1 MVVGSGQRGHRIV
14 LEEPQ
19 IPFEPKVIYEDRRVI
34 VVDKPHF
41 LATTPRG
48 MWYAGTVLIRM
59 RQLYGEPDIIP
70 AHRLDRATAGVL
82 VLVRDPSARRA
93 YQMLFQEHRVRK
105 VYQCLAPVRPLI
117 RPRTGT
123 VRHLSPPRIFP
134 LERRSRVIKRRG
146 VLQAWEE
153 RGPVN
158 AVTRVEL
165 TVGQGPVAADSRGC
179 LATYTLYPQ
188 TGKTH
193 QLRVH
198 MSSLGLPIVG
208 DDLYPRIQTRAY
220 DDFSRPLQLVARR
233 LEFTDP
239 FTGVKRTFTS
249 SVPLDSQ
256 EEA

>member
-1 MVVGSGQRGHRIV
+1 MVVGSEQRGHRIV
-14 LEEPQ
+14 LEEPH
-19 IPFEPKVIYEDRRVI
+19 IPFEPRVIYEDRRIIVI
-34 VVDKPHF
+34 DKPHF
-41 LATTPRG
+41 LATMPRG

-59 RQLYGEPDIIP
+59 RQQYGEPDIIP

-82 VLVRDPSARRA
+82 VLVRDPAARRA

-105 VYQCLAPVRPLI
+105 VYQCLAPVRPILH
-117 RPRTGT
+117 PRTGT
-123 VRHLSPPRIFP
+123 VQHLDPPRVFP

-146 VLQAWEE
+146 ILQAWEE

-158 AVTRVEL
+158 AITRVEL
-165 TVGQGPVAADSRGC
+165 TAGQGC

-198 MSSLGLPIVG
+198 MNALGLPIVG

-239 FTGVKRTFTS
+239 FTGVERIFTS
-249 SVPLDSQ
+249 SVPLEPQ
-256 EEA
+256 GEV

>member
-1 MVVGSGQRGHRIV
+1 MVVGSEERGHRIV

-19 IPFEPKVIYEDRRVI
+19 IPFEPKVIYEDRRII

-41 LATTPRG
+41 LATMPRG
-48 MWYAGTVLIRM
+48 MWYQGTVLIRM
-59 RQLYGEPDIIP
+59 RQQYGEPDIVP

-82 VLVRDPSARRA
+82 VLVRDPAARRA

-105 VYQCLAPVRPLI
+105 VYQCLAPVRPILH
-117 RPRTGT
+117 PRTGT
-123 VRHLSPPRIFP
+123 VQHLDPPRVFP

-146 VLQAWEE
+146 ILQAWEE

-158 AVTRVEL
+158 AITRVEL
-165 TVGQGPVAADSRGC
+165 TAGQGC

-198 MSSLGLPIVG
+198 MNALGLPIVG

-239 FTGVKRTFTS
+239 FTGVKRIFTS
-249 SVPLDSQ
+249 SVPLDS
-256 EEA
+256 

>member
-1 MVVGSGQRGHRIV
+1 MVVGSEERGHRIV

-19 IPFEPKVIYEDRRVI
+19 IPFEPKVIYEDRRII

-41 LATTPRG
+41 LATMPRG
-48 MWYAGTVLIRM
+48 MWYEGTVLIRM
-59 RQLYGEPDIIP
+59 RQQYGEPDIVP

-82 VLVRDPSARRA
+82 VLVRDPAARRA

-105 VYQCLAPVRPLI
+105 VYQCLAPVRPVLH
-117 RPRTGT
+117 PRTGT
-123 VRHLSPPRIFP
+123 VQHLDPPRVFP

-146 VLQAWEE
+146 ILQAWEE

-158 AVTRVEL
+158 AITRVEL
-165 TVGQGPVAADSRGC
+165 TAGQGC

-198 MSSLGLPIVG
+198 MNALGLPIVG
-208 DDLYPRIQTRAY
+208 DDLYPRIQTRSY

-239 FTGVKRTFTS
+239 FTGVKRIFTS
-249 SVPLDSQ
+249 SVPLEPQ
-256 EEA
+256 GEA

>member
-1 MVVGSGQRGHRIV
+1 MVVGSEERGHRIV

-19 IPFEPKVIYEDRRVI
+19 IPFEPKVIYEDRRIV

-41 LATTPRG
+41 LATMPRG
-48 MWYAGTVLIRM
+48 MWYEGTVLIRM
-59 RQLYGEPDIIP
+59 RQQYGEPDIVP

-82 VLVRDPSARRA
+82 VLVRDPAARRA

-105 VYQCLAPVRPLI
+105 VYQCLAPVRPILH
-117 RPRTGT
+117 PRTGT
-123 VRHLSPPRIFP
+123 VQHLDPPRVFP

-146 VLQAWEE
+146 ILQAWEE

-158 AVTRVEL
+158 AITRVEL
-165 TVGQGPVAADSRGC
+165 TAGQGC

-198 MSSLGLPIVG
+198 MNALGLPIVG

-239 FTGVKRTFTS
+239 FTGVKRIFTS
-249 SVPLDSQ
+249 SVPLDS
-256 EEA
+256 

>member
-1 MVVGSGQRGHRIV
+1 MAVGSEQQGHRMV

-19 IPFEPKVIYEDRRVI
+19 IPFEPRIIYEDQRII

-41 LATTPRG
+41 LATMPRG
-48 MWYAGTVLIRM
+48 MWYASTVLIRM
-59 RQLYGEPDIIP
+59 RRLYGEPDIIP

-82 VLVRDPSARRA
+82 VLVRDPSARRV

-105 VYQCLAPVRPLI
+105 IYQCLAPVRPI
-117 RPRTGT
+117 ARPRTGT
-123 VRHLSPPRIFP
+123 VRHLDPPRVFP

-165 TVGQGPVAADSRGC
+165 TAGHGC
-179 LATYTLYPQ
+179 LGTYTLYPK

-198 MSSLGLPIVG
+198 MNALGLPIVG
-208 DDLYPRIQTRAY
+208 DDLYPRIQSRAY

-239 FTGVKRTFTS
+239 FTGVDRTFTS
-249 SVPLDSQ
+249 SVPLEPQ
-256 EEA
+256 GKA

>member
-1 MVVGSGQRGHRIV
+1 MVVGSEERGHRIV

-19 IPFEPKVIYEDRRVI
+19 IPFEPKVIYEDRRII

-41 LATTPRG
+41 LATMPRG

-59 RQLYGEPDIIP
+59 RQQYGEPDIIP

-82 VLVRDPSARRA
+82 VLVRDPAARRA

-105 VYQCLAPVRPLI
+105 IYQCLAPVRPI
-117 RPRTGT
+117 ACSRTGT
-123 VRHLSPPRIFP
+123 VRHLDPPRVFP

-146 VLQAWEE
+146 ILQAWEE

-165 TVGQGPVAADSRGC
+165 TAGRGC
-179 LATYTLYPQ
+179 LAIYTLYPQ

-198 MSSLGLPIVG
+198 MNALGLPIVG

-220 DDFSRPLQLVARR
+220 EDFSRPLQLVARR

-239 FTGVKRTFTS
+239 FTGVKRIFTS
-249 SVPLDSQ
+249 SVPFDSQ

>member
-1 MVVGSGQRGHRIV
+1 MAVGSEQQGHRMV
-14 LEEPQ
+14 LKEPR
-19 IPFEPKVIYEDRRVI
+19 IPFEPRIIYEDQRII

-41 LATTPRG
+41 LATMPRG
-48 MWYAGTVLIRM
+48 MWYASTVLIRM
-59 RQLYGEPDIIP
+59 RRLYGEPDIIP

-82 VLVRDPSARRA
+82 VLVRDSSARRA

-105 VYQCLAPVRPLI
+105 VYQCLAPVRPMV
-117 RPRTGT
+117 RPQTGT
-123 VRHLSPPRIFP
+123 VRHLAPPRVFP

-158 AVTRVEL
+158 AITGIEL
-165 TVGQGPVAADSRGC
+165 TTGQGC

-198 MSSLGLPIVG
+198 MNALGLPIAG

-239 FTGVKRTFTS
+239 FTGAMRSFVS
-249 SVPLDSQ
+249 SVPLNPQ
-256 EEA
+256 GEV

>member
-1 MVVGSGQRGHRIV
+1 MVVGSEERGHRIV

-19 IPFEPKVIYEDRRVI
+19 IPFEPKVIYEDRRII

-41 LATTPRG
+41 LATMPRG
-48 MWYAGTVLIRM
+48 MWYQGTVLIRM
-59 RQLYGEPDIIP
+59 RQQYGEPDIVP

-82 VLVRDPSARRA
+82 VLVRDPAARRA

-105 VYQCLAPVRPLI
+105 VYQCLAPVRPILH
-117 RPRTGT
+117 PRTGT
-123 VRHLSPPRIFP
+123 VQHLDPPRVFP

-146 VLQAWEE
+146 ILQAWEE

-165 TVGQGPVAADSRGC
+165 TAGQGC

-198 MSSLGLPIVG
+198 MNALGLPIVG

-239 FTGVKRTFTS
+239 FTGVKRIFTS
-249 SVPLDSQ
+249 SVPLDS
-256 EEA
+256 

>member
-1 MVVGSGQRGHRIV
+1 MVVGSEERGHRIV

-19 IPFEPKVIYEDRRVI
+19 IPFEPKVIYEDRRII

-41 LATTPRG
+41 LATMPRG
-48 MWYAGTVLIRM
+48 MWYEGTVLIRM
-59 RQLYGEPDIIP
+59 RQQYGEPDIIP

-82 VLVRDPSARRA
+82 VLVRDPAARRA

-105 VYQCLAPVRPLI
+105 VYQCLAPVRPI
-117 RPRTGT
+117 VRPRTGT
-123 VRHLSPPRIFP
+123 VRHLDSPRVFP
-134 LERRSRVIKRRG
+134 LERRSRMIKRRG

-165 TVGQGPVAADSRGC
+165 TAGQGC
-179 LATYTLYPQ
+179 LATYTLYPK

-198 MSSLGLPIVG
+198 MNALGLPIVG

-239 FTGVKRTFTS
+239 FTGVNRIFNS
-249 SVPLDSQ
+249 SVPLEPQ
-256 EEA
+256 GEV

>member
-1 MVVGSGQRGHRIV
+1 MVVGSEERGHRIV

-19 IPFEPKVIYEDRRVI
+19 IPFEPKVIYEDRRII

-41 LATTPRG
+41 LATMPRG
-48 MWYAGTVLIRM
+48 MWYEGTVLIRM
-59 RQLYGEPDIIP
+59 RQQYGEPDIVP

-82 VLVRDPSARRA
+82 VLVRDPAARRA
-93 YQMLFQEHRVRK
+93 YQMLFQEHRVHK
-105 VYQCLAPVRPLI
+105 VYQCLAPVRPILH
-117 RPRTGT
+117 PRTGT
-123 VRHLSPPRIFP
+123 VQHLDPPRVFP

-146 VLQAWEE
+146 ILQAWEE

-158 AVTRVEL
+158 AITRVEL
-165 TVGQGPVAADSRGC
+165 TAGQGC

-198 MSSLGLPIVG
+198 MNALGLPIVG

-239 FTGVKRTFTS
+239 FTGVNRIFNS
-249 SVPLDSQ
+249 SVPLEPQ
-256 EEA
+256 GEV

>member
-1 MVVGSGQRGHRIV
+1 MVVGSGERGHWIV

-19 IPFEPKVIYEDRRVI
+19 IPFEPKVIYEDRRII

-41 LATTPRG
+41 LATMPRG
-48 MWYAGTVLIRM
+48 MWYQGTVLIRM
-59 RQLYGEPDIIP
+59 RQQYGEPDIVP

-82 VLVRDPSARRA
+82 VLVRDPAARRA

-105 VYQCLAPVRPLI
+105 VYQCLAPVRPILH
-117 RPRTGT
+117 PRTGT
-123 VRHLSPPRIFP
+123 VQHLDPPRVFP

-146 VLQAWEE
+146 ILQAWEE

-165 TVGQGPVAADSRGC
+165 TAGQGC

-198 MSSLGLPIVG
+198 MNALGLPIVG

-239 FTGVKRTFTS
+239 FTGVKRIFTS
-249 SVPLDSQ
+249 SVPLDS
-256 EEA
+256 

>member
-1 MVVGSGQRGHRIV
+1 MVVGSEERGHRIV

-19 IPFEPKVIYEDRRVI
+19 IPFEPKVIYEDRRII

-41 LATTPRG
+41 LATMPRG
-48 MWYAGTVLIRM
+48 MWYEGTVLIRM
-59 RQLYGEPDIIP
+59 RQQYGEPDIVP

-82 VLVRDPSARRA
+82 VLVRDPAARRA

-105 VYQCLAPVRPLI
+105 VYQCLAPVRPILH
-117 RPRTGT
+117 PRTGT
-123 VRHLSPPRIFP
+123 VQHLDPPRVFP

-146 VLQAWEE
+146 ILQAWEE

-158 AVTRVEL
+158 AITRVEL
-165 TVGQGPVAADSRGC
+165 TAGQGC

-198 MSSLGLPIVG
+198 MNALGLPIVG

-233 LEFTDP
+233 LELTDP
-239 FTGVKRTFTS
+239 FTGVERIFTS
-249 SVPLDSQ
+249 SVPLEPQ
-256 EEA
+256 GEA

>member
-1 MVVGSGQRGHRIV
+1 MVVGSEERGHRIV

-19 IPFEPKVIYEDRRVI
+19 IPFEPKVIYEDRRII

-41 LATTPRG
+41 LATMPRG
-48 MWYAGTVLIRM
+48 MWYEGTVLIRM
-59 RQLYGEPDIIP
+59 RQRYGEPDIIP

-82 VLVRDPSARRA
+82 VLVRDPAARRA

-105 VYQCLAPVRPLI
+105 VYQCLAPVRPILH
-117 RPRTGT
+117 PRTGT
-123 VRHLSPPRIFP
+123 VRHLDSPRVFP

-146 VLQAWEE
+146 ILQAWEE

-165 TVGQGPVAADSRGC
+165 TAGQGC

-198 MSSLGLPIVG
+198 MNALGLPIVG

-220 DDFSRPLQLVARR
+220 DDFSQPLQLVARR

-239 FTGVKRTFTS
+239 FTGVKRIFTS
-249 SVPLDSQ
+249 SVPLDS
-256 EEA
+256 

>member
-1 MVVGSGQRGHRIV
+1 MVVGSEERGHRIV

-19 IPFEPKVIYEDRRVI
+19 IPFEPKVIYEDRRII

-41 LATTPRG
+41 LATMPRG
-48 MWYAGTVLIRM
+48 MWYEGTVLIRM
-59 RQLYGEPDIIP
+59 RQQYGEPDIIP

-82 VLVRDPSARRA
+82 VLVRDPATRRA

-105 VYQCLAPVRPLI
+105 VYQCLAPVRPILH
-117 RPRTGT
+117 PRTGT
-123 VRHLSPPRIFP
+123 VQHLDPPRVFP

-146 VLQAWEE
+146 ILQAWEE

-158 AVTRVEL
+158 AITRVEL
-165 TVGQGPVAADSRGC
+165 TAGQGC

-198 MSSLGLPIVG
+198 MNALGLPIVG
-208 DDLYPRIQTRAY
+208 DDLYPRIQTRSY

-239 FTGVKRTFTS
+239 FTGVKRIFTS
-249 SVPLDSQ
+249 SVPLDS
-256 EEA
+256 

>member
-1 MVVGSGQRGHRIV
+1 MVVGSEQRGHRIV
-14 LEEPQ
+14 LEEPH
-19 IPFEPKVIYEDRRVI
+19 IPFEPRVIYEDRRII

-41 LATTPRG
+41 LATMPRG

-59 RQLYGEPDIIP
+59 RQQYGEPDIVP

-82 VLVRDPSARRA
+82 VLVRDPAARRA

-105 VYQCLAPVRPLI
+105 VYQCLAPVRPILH
-117 RPRTGT
+117 PRTGT
-123 VRHLSPPRIFP
+123 VQHLDPPRVFP

-146 VLQAWEE
+146 ILQAWEE

-158 AVTRVEL
+158 AITRVEL
-165 TVGQGPVAADSRGC
+165 TAGQGC

-198 MSSLGLPIVG
+198 MNALGLPIVG

-239 FTGVKRTFTS
+239 FTGVERIFTS
-249 SVPLDSQ
+249 SVPLEPQ
-256 EEA
+256 GEA

>member
-1 MVVGSGQRGHRIV
+1 MVVGSEERGHRIV

-19 IPFEPKVIYEDRRVI
+19 IPFEPKVIYEDRRIV

-41 LATTPRG
+41 LATMPRG
-48 MWYAGTVLIRM
+48 MWYEGTVLIRM
-59 RQLYGEPDIIP
+59 RQQYGEPDIIP

-82 VLVRDPSARRA
+82 VLVRDPAARRA
-93 YQMLFQEHRVRK
+93 YQMLFQEHHVRK
-105 VYQCLAPVRPLI
+105 VYQCLAPVRPILH
-117 RPRTGT
+117 PRTGT
-123 VRHLSPPRIFP
+123 VQHLDPPRVFP

-146 VLQAWEE
+146 ILQAWEE

-158 AVTRVEL
+158 AITRVEL
-165 TVGQGPVAADSRGC
+165 TAGQGC
-179 LATYTLYPQ
+179 LAAYTLYPQ

-198 MSSLGLPIVG
+198 MNALGLPIVG

-239 FTGVKRTFTS
+239 FTGVKRIFIS
-249 SVPLDSQ
+249 SVPLDS
-256 EEA
+256 

>member
-1 MVVGSGQRGHRIV
+1 MVVGSEERGHRIV

-19 IPFEPKVIYEDRRVI
+19 IPFEPKVIYEDRRII

-41 LATTPRG
+41 LATMPRG
-48 MWYAGTVLIRM
+48 MWYEGTVLIRM
-59 RQLYGEPDIIP
+59 RQQYGEPDIIP

-82 VLVRDPSARRA
+82 VLVRDPAARRA

-105 VYQCLAPVRPLI
+105 VYQCLAPVRPILH
-117 RPRTGT
+117 PRTGT
-123 VRHLSPPRIFP
+123 VQHLDPPRVFP

-146 VLQAWEE
+146 ILQAWEE

-158 AVTRVEL
+158 AITRVEL
-165 TVGQGPVAADSRGC
+165 TAGQGC

-198 MSSLGLPIVG
+198 MNALGLPIVG
-208 DDLYPRIQTRAY
+208 DDLYPGIQTRAY

-239 FTGVKRTFTS
+239 FTGVERIFTS
-249 SVPLDSQ
+249 SVPLEPQ
-256 EEA
+256 GEA

>member
-1 MVVGSGQRGHRIV
+1 MVVGSEERGHRIV

-19 IPFEPKVIYEDRRVI
+19 IPFEPKVIYEDRRIV

-41 LATTPRG
+41 LATMPRG
-48 MWYAGTVLIRM
+48 MWYEGTVLIRM
-59 RQLYGEPDIIP
+59 RQQYGEPDIIP

-82 VLVRDPSARRA
+82 VLVRDPAARRA

-105 VYQCLAPVRPLI
+105 VYQCLAPVRPILH
-117 RPRTGT
+117 PRTGT
-123 VRHLSPPRIFP
+123 VQHLDPPRVFP

-146 VLQAWEE
+146 ILQAWEE

-158 AVTRVEL
+158 AITRVEL
-165 TVGQGPVAADSRGC
+165 TAGQGC

-198 MSSLGLPIVG
+198 MNALGLPIVG

-239 FTGVKRTFTS
+239 FTGVERIFTS
-249 SVPLDSQ
+249 SVPLEPQ
-256 EEA
+256 GEA

>member
-1 MVVGSGQRGHRIV
+1 MVVGSEERGHRIV

-19 IPFEPKVIYEDRRVI
+19 IPFEPKVIYEDRRII

-41 LATTPRG
+41 LATMPRG
-48 MWYAGTVLIRM
+48 MWYEGTVLIRM
-59 RQLYGEPDIIP
+59 RQQYGEPDIVP

-82 VLVRDPSARRA
+82 VLVRDPAARRA

-105 VYQCLAPVRPLI
+105 VYKCLAPVRPILH
-117 RPRTGT
+117 PRTGT
-123 VRHLSPPRIFP
+123 VQHLDPPRVFP

-146 VLQAWEE
+146 ILQAWEE

-158 AVTRVEL
+158 AITRVEL
-165 TVGQGPVAADSRGC
+165 TAGQGC

-198 MSSLGLPIVG
+198 MNALGLPIVG

-239 FTGVKRTFTS
+239 FTGVKRIFTS
-249 SVPLDSQ
+249 SVPLDS
-256 EEA
+256 

>member
-1 MVVGSGQRGHRIV
+1 MVVGSEERGHRIV

-19 IPFEPKVIYEDRRVI
+19 IPFEPKVIYEDRRII

-41 LATTPRG
+41 LATMPRG
-48 MWYAGTVLIRM
+48 MWYEGTVLIRM
-59 RQLYGEPDIIP
+59 RQQYGEPDIVP

-82 VLVRDPSARRA
+82 VLVRDPAARRA

-105 VYQCLAPVRPLI
+105 VYQCLAPVRPILH
-117 RPRTGT
+117 PRTGT
-123 VRHLSPPRIFP
+123 VQHLDPPRVFP

-146 VLQAWEE
+146 ILQAWEE

-158 AVTRVEL
+158 AITRVEL
-165 TVGQGPVAADSRGC
+165 TAGQGC

-198 MSSLGLPIVG
+198 MNALGLPIVG

-239 FTGVKRTFTS
+239 FTGVERIFTS
-249 SVPLDSQ
+249 SVPLEPQ
-256 EEA
+256 GEV

>member
-1 MVVGSGQRGHRIV
+1 MVVGSEERGHRIV

-19 IPFEPKVIYEDRRVI
+19 IPFEPKVIYEDRRII

-41 LATTPRG
+41 LATMPRG
-48 MWYAGTVLIRM
+48 MWYEGTVLIRM
-59 RQLYGEPDIIP
+59 RQQYGEPDIVP

-82 VLVRDPSARRA
+82 VLVRDPAARRA

-105 VYQCLAPVRPLI
+105 VYQCLAPVRPILH
-117 RPRTGT
+117 PRTGT
-123 VRHLSPPRIFP
+123 VQHLDPPRVFP

-146 VLQAWEE
+146 ILQAWEE

-165 TVGQGPVAADSRGC
+165 TAGQGC

-198 MSSLGLPIVG
+198 MNALGLPIVG

-239 FTGVKRTFTS
+239 FTGVKRIFTS
-249 SVPLDSQ
+249 SVPLDS
-256 EEA
+256 

>member
-1 MVVGSGQRGHRIV
+1 MIVGSGQRGHRIV
-14 LEEPQ
+14 LEEPP
-19 IPFEPKVIYEDRRVI
+19 IPFEPRVIYEDRRII

-41 LATTPRG
+41 LATMPRG

-82 VLVRDPSARRA
+82 VLVRDPAARRA

-105 VYQCLAPVRPLI
+105 VYQCLAPVRPMV

-123 VRHLSPPRIFP
+123 VRHLAPPRVFP

-158 AVTRVEL
+158 AITGIEL
-165 TVGQGPVAADSRGC
+165 TTGQGC

>member
-1 MVVGSGQRGHRIV
+1 MVVGSEERGHRIV

-19 IPFEPKVIYEDRRVI
+19 IPFEPKVIYEDRRII

-41 LATTPRG
+41 LATMPRG
-48 MWYAGTVLIRM
+48 MWYEGTVLIRM
-59 RQLYGEPDIIP
+59 RQQYGEPDIVP

-82 VLVRDPSARRA
+82 VLVRDPAARRA

-105 VYQCLAPVRPLI
+105 VYQCLAPVRPILH
-117 RPRTGT
+117 PRTGT
-123 VRHLSPPRIFP
+123 VQHLDPPRVFP

-146 VLQAWEE
+146 ILQAWEE

-158 AVTRVEL
+158 AITRVEL
-165 TVGQGPVAADSRGC
+165 TAGQGC

-198 MSSLGLPIVG
+198 MNALGLPIVG
-208 DDLYPRIQTRAY
+208 DDLYPRIQTRSY

-239 FTGVKRTFTS
+239 FTGVKRIFTS
-249 SVPLDSQ
+249 SVPLEPQ
-256 EEA
+256 GEA

>member
-1 MVVGSGQRGHRIV
+1 MVVGSEQRGHRIV

-19 IPFEPKVIYEDRRVI
+19 IPFEPKVIYEDRRII

-41 LATTPRG
+41 LATMPRG
-48 MWYAGTVLIRM
+48 MWYEGTVLIRM
-59 RQLYGEPDIIP
+59 RQQYGEPDIIP

-82 VLVRDPSARRA
+82 VLVRDPAARRA

-105 VYQCLAPVRPLI
+105 VYQCLAPVRPILH
-117 RPRTGT
+117 PRTGT
-123 VRHLSPPRIFP
+123 VQHLDPPRVFP

-165 TVGQGPVAADSRGC
+165 TAGQGC
-179 LATYTLYPQ
+179 LAAYTLYPK

-198 MSSLGLPIVG
+198 MNALGLPIVG

-239 FTGVKRTFTS
+239 FTGVKRIFIS
-249 SVPLDSQ
+249 SVPLDS
-256 EEA
+256 

>member
-1 MVVGSGQRGHRIV
+1 MVVGSEERGHRIV

-19 IPFEPKVIYEDRRVI
+19 IPFEPKVIYEDRRII

-41 LATTPRG
+41 LATMPRG
-48 MWYAGTVLIRM
+48 MWYEGTVLIRM
-59 RQLYGEPDIIP
+59 RQQYGEPDIVP

-82 VLVRDPSARRA
+82 VLVRDPAARRA

-105 VYQCLAPVRPLI
+105 VYQCLAPVRPILH
-117 RPRTGT
+117 PRTGT
-123 VRHLSPPRIFP
+123 VQHLDPPRVFP

-146 VLQAWEE
+146 ILQAWEE

-165 TVGQGPVAADSRGC
+165 TAGQGC

-198 MSSLGLPIVG
+198 MNALGLPIVG

-239 FTGVKRTFTS
+239 FTGVERIFTS
-249 SVPLDSQ
+249 SVPLEPQ
-256 EEA
+256 GEA

>member
-1 MVVGSGQRGHRIV
+1 MVVGSEERGHRIV

-19 IPFEPKVIYEDRRVI
+19 IPFEPRVIYEDRRII

-41 LATTPRG
+41 LATMPRG

-59 RQLYGEPDIIP
+59 RQQYGEPDIIP

-82 VLVRDPSARRA
+82 VLVRDPAARRA

-105 VYQCLAPVRPLI
+105 VYQCLAPVRPILH
-117 RPRTGT
+117 PRTGT
-123 VRHLSPPRIFP
+123 VQHLDPPRVFP

-146 VLQAWEE
+146 ILQAWEE

-158 AVTRVEL
+158 AITRVEL
-165 TVGQGPVAADSRGC
+165 TAGQGC

-198 MSSLGLPIVG
+198 MNALGLPIVG
-208 DDLYPRIQTRAY
+208 DDLYPRIQARAY

-239 FTGVKRTFTS
+239 FTGVKRIFTS
-249 SVPLDSQ
+249 SVPLDS
-256 EEA
+256 

>member
-1 MVVGSGQRGHRIV
+1 MVVGSEERGHRIV

-19 IPFEPKVIYEDRRVI
+19 IPFEPKVIYEDRRII

-41 LATTPRG
+41 LATMPRG
-48 MWYAGTVLIRM
+48 MWYEGTVLIRM
-59 RQLYGEPDIIP
+59 RQQYGEPDIIP

-82 VLVRDPSARRA
+82 VLVRDPAARRA

-105 VYQCLAPVRPLI
+105 VYQCLAPVRPILH
-117 RPRTGT
+117 PRTGT
-123 VRHLSPPRIFP
+123 VQHLDPPRVFP

-146 VLQAWEE
+146 ILQAWEE

-158 AVTRVEL
+158 AITRVEL
-165 TVGQGPVAADSRGC
+165 TAGQGC

-198 MSSLGLPIVG
+198 MNALGLPIVG

-239 FTGVKRTFTS
+239 FTGVKRIFIS
-249 SVPLDSQ
+249 SVPLDS
-256 EEA
+256 

>member
-1 MVVGSGQRGHRIV
+1 MVVGSEQRGHRIV
-14 LEEPQ
+14 LEEPH
-19 IPFEPKVIYEDRRVI
+19 IPFEPRVIYEDRRIIVI
-34 VVDKPHF
+34 DKPHF
-41 LATTPRG
+41 LATMPRG

-59 RQLYGEPDIIP
+59 RQQYGEPDIIP

-82 VLVRDPSARRA
+82 VLVRDPAARRA

-105 VYQCLAPVRPLI
+105 VYQCLAPVRPILH
-117 RPRTGT
+117 PRTGT
-123 VRHLSPPRIFP
+123 VQHLDPPRVFP

-146 VLQAWEE
+146 ILQAWEE

-158 AVTRVEL
+158 AITRVEL
-165 TVGQGPVAADSRGC
+165 TAGQGC

-198 MSSLGLPIVG
+198 MNALGLPIVG

-239 FTGVKRTFTS
+239 FTGVERIFTS
-249 SVPLDSQ
+249 SVPLEPQ
-256 EEA
+256 GEA

>member
-1 MVVGSGQRGHRIV
+1 MAVGSEQQGHRMV
-14 LEEPQ
+14 LDEPQ
-19 IPFEPKVIYEDRRVI
+19 IPFEPRIIYEDQRIIVI
-34 VVDKPHF
+34 DKPHF
-41 LATTPRG
+41 LATMPRG
-48 MWYAGTVLIRM
+48 MWYASTVLIRM
-59 RQLYGEPDIIP
+59 RRLYGEHDIIP

-105 VYQCLAPVRPLI
+105 IYQCLAPVRPIARL
-117 RPRTGT
+117 RTGT
-123 VRHLSPPRIFP
+123 VRHLDPPRVFP

-146 VLQAWEE
+146 ILQAWEE

-158 AVTRVEL
+158 AITRVEL
-165 TVGQGPVAADSRGC
+165 TAGQGC

-198 MSSLGLPIVG
+198 MNALGLPIVG

-239 FTGVKRTFTS
+239 FTGVERIFTS
-249 SVPLDSQ
+249 SVPLEPQ
-256 EEA
+256 GEA

>member
-1 MVVGSGQRGHRIV
+1 MVVGSEERGHRIV

-19 IPFEPKVIYEDRRVI
+19 IPFEPKVIYEDRRIV

-41 LATTPRG
+41 LATMPRG
-48 MWYAGTVLIRM
+48 MWYEGTVLIRM
-59 RQLYGEPDIIP
+59 RQQYGEPDIIP

-82 VLVRDPSARRA
+82 VLVRDPAARRA
-93 YQMLFQEHRVRK
+93 YQMLFQEHHVRK
-105 VYQCLAPVRPLI
+105 VYQCLAPVRPILH
-117 RPRTGT
+117 PRTGT
-123 VRHLSPPRIFP
+123 VQHLDPPRVFP

-146 VLQAWEE
+146 ILQAWEE

-158 AVTRVEL
+158 AITRVEL
-165 TVGQGPVAADSRGC
+165 TAGQGC

-198 MSSLGLPIVG
+198 MNALGLPIVG

-239 FTGVKRTFTS
+239 FTGVERIFTS
-249 SVPLDSQ
+249 SVPLEPQ
-256 EEA
+256 GEA

>member
-1 MVVGSGQRGHRIV
+1 MVVGSEERGHRIV

-19 IPFEPKVIYEDRRVI
+19 IPFEPKVIYEDRRII

-41 LATTPRG
+41 LATMPRG
-48 MWYAGTVLIRM
+48 MWYEGTVLIRM
-59 RQLYGEPDIIP
+59 RQQYGEPDIIP

-82 VLVRDPSARRA
+82 VLVRDPAARRA

-105 VYQCLAPVRPLI
+105 VYQCLAPVRPVLH
-117 RPRTGT
+117 PRTGT
-123 VRHLSPPRIFP
+123 VQHLDPPRVFP

-146 VLQAWEE
+146 ILQAWEE

-158 AVTRVEL
+158 AITRVEL
-165 TVGQGPVAADSRGC
+165 TAGQGC

-198 MSSLGLPIVG
+198 MNALGLPIVG

-239 FTGVKRTFTS
+239 FTGVKRIFTS
-249 SVPLDSQ
+249 SVPLEPQ
-256 EEA
+256 GEA

>member
-1 MVVGSGQRGHRIV
+1 MVVGSEERGHRIV

-19 IPFEPKVIYEDRRVI
+19 IPFEPKVIYEDRRII

-41 LATTPRG
+41 LATMPRG
-48 MWYAGTVLIRM
+48 MWYEGTVLIRM
-59 RQLYGEPDIIP
+59 RQQYGEPDIVP

-82 VLVRDPSARRA
+82 VLVRDPAARRA

-105 VYQCLAPVRPLI
+105 VYQCLAPVRPI
-117 RPRTGT
+117 VRPRTGT
-123 VRHLSPPRIFP
+123 VRHLDSPRVFP
-134 LERRSRVIKRRG
+134 LERRSRMIKHRG

-158 AVTRVEL
+158 AVTRIEL
-165 TVGQGPVAADSRGC
+165 TAGQGC
-179 LATYTLYPQ
+179 LATYTLYPK

-198 MSSLGLPIVG
+198 MNALGLPIVG

-239 FTGVKRTFTS
+239 FTGVNRIFNS
-249 SVPLDSQ
+249 SVPLEPQ
-256 EEA
+256 GEV

>member
-1 MVVGSGQRGHRIV
+1 MVVGSEERGHRIV

-19 IPFEPKVIYEDRRVI
+19 IPFEPKVIYEDRRII

-41 LATTPRG
+41 LATMPRG
-48 MWYAGTVLIRM
+48 MWYEGTVLIRM
-59 RQLYGEPDIIP
+59 RQQYGEPDIIP

-82 VLVRDPSARRA
+82 VLVRDPAARRA

-105 VYQCLAPVRPLI
+105 VYQCLAPVRPILH
-117 RPRTGT
+117 PRTGT
-123 VRHLSPPRIFP
+123 VQHLDPPRVFP

-146 VLQAWEE
+146 ILQAWEE

-158 AVTRVEL
+158 AITRVEL
-165 TVGQGPVAADSRGC
+165 TAGQGC

-198 MSSLGLPIVG
+198 MNALGLPMVG

-239 FTGVKRTFTS
+239 FTGVERIFTS
-249 SVPLDSQ
+249 SVPLEPQ
-256 EEA
+256 GEA

>member
-1 MVVGSGQRGHRIV
+1 MVVGSEERGHRIV

-19 IPFEPKVIYEDRRVI
+19 IPFEPKVIYEDRRII

-41 LATTPRG
+41 LATMPRG
-48 MWYAGTVLIRM
+48 MWYQGTVLIRM
-59 RQLYGEPDIIP
+59 RQQYGEPDIVP

-82 VLVRDPSARRA
+82 VLVRDPAARRA

-105 VYQCLAPVRPLI
+105 VYQCLAPVRPILH
-117 RPRTGT
+117 PRTGT
-123 VRHLSPPRIFP
+123 VQHLDPPRVFP

-146 VLQAWEE
+146 ILQAWEE

-158 AVTRVEL
+158 AITRVEL
-165 TVGQGPVAADSRGC
+165 TAGQGC

-198 MSSLGLPIVG
+198 MNALGLPIVG

-239 FTGVKRTFTS
+239 FTGVERIFTS
-249 SVPLDSQ
+249 SVPLEPQ
-256 EEA
+256 GEA

>member
-1 MVVGSGQRGHRIV
+1 MAVGSGQRGHRMV
-14 LEEPQ
+14 LKEPQ
-19 IPFEPKVIYEDRRVI
+19 IPFEPRIIYEDQRII

-41 LATTPRG
+41 LATMPRG
-48 MWYAGTVLIRM
+48 MWYASTVLIRM
-59 RQLYGEPDIIP
+59 RRLYEEPDIIP

-82 VLVRDPSARRA
+82 VLVRDPAARRA

-105 VYQCLAPVRPLI
+105 VYQCLAPVRPI
-117 RPRTGT
+117 VRPRTGT
-123 VRHLSPPRIFP
+123 VRHLDSPRVFP
-134 LERRSRVIKRRG
+134 LERRSKMIKHRG

-158 AVTRVEL
+158 AVTRIDL
-165 TVGQGPVAADSRGC
+165 TAGQGC
-179 LATYTLYPQ
+179 LATYTLYPK

-198 MSSLGLPIVG
+198 MNALGLPIVG

-239 FTGVKRTFTS
+239 FTGVNRIFNS
-249 SVPLDSQ
+249 SVPLEPQ
-256 EEA
+256 GEV

>member
-1 MVVGSGQRGHRIV
+1 MAVGSEQQGHRMV
-14 LEEPQ
+14 LKEPQ
-19 IPFEPKVIYEDRRVI
+19 IPFEPRIIYEDQRII

-41 LATTPRG
+41 LATMPRG
-48 MWYAGTVLIRM
+48 MWYASTVLIRM
-59 RQLYGEPDIIP
+59 RRHYGEPDIIP

-82 VLVRDPSARRA
+82 VLVRDPAARRA

-105 VYQCLAPVRPLI
+105 VYQCLAPVRPI
-117 RPRTGT
+117 VRPRTGT
-123 VRHLSPPRIFP
+123 VRHLDSPRVFP
-134 LERRSRVIKRRG
+134 LERRSRMIKRRG

-165 TVGQGPVAADSRGC
+165 TAGQGC
-179 LATYTLYPQ
+179 LAAYTLYPK

-198 MSSLGLPIVG
+198 MNALGLPIVG

-220 DDFSRPLQLVARR
+220 DDFSQPLQLVARR

-239 FTGVKRTFTS
+239 FTGVNRIFNS
-249 SVPLDSQ
+249 SVPLEPQ
-256 EEA
+256 GEV

>member
-1 MVVGSGQRGHRIV
+1 MVVGSEERGHRIV

-19 IPFEPKVIYEDRRVI
+19 IPFEPKVIYEDRRII

-41 LATTPRG
+41 LATMPRG
-48 MWYAGTVLIRM
+48 MWYEGTVLIRM
-59 RQLYGEPDIIP
+59 RQQYGEPDIIP

-82 VLVRDPSARRA
+82 VLVRDPAARRA
-93 YQMLFQEHRVRK
+93 YQLLFQEHRVRK
-105 VYQCLAPVRPLI
+105 VYQCLAPVRPILH
-117 RPRTGT
+117 PRTGT
-123 VRHLSPPRIFP
+123 VQHLDPPRVFP

-146 VLQAWEE
+146 ILQAWEE

-165 TVGQGPVAADSRGC
+165 TAGQGC

-198 MSSLGLPIVG
+198 MNALGLPIVG

-239 FTGVKRTFTS
+239 FTGVKRIFTS
-249 SVPLDSQ
+249 SVPLEPQ
-256 EEA
+256 GEA

>member
-1 MVVGSGQRGHRIV
+1 MVVGSEERGHRIV

-19 IPFEPKVIYEDRRVI
+19 IPFEPKVIYEDRRII

-41 LATTPRG
+41 LATMPRG
-48 MWYAGTVLIRM
+48 MWYEGTVLIRM
-59 RQLYGEPDIIP
+59 RQQYGEPDIVP

-82 VLVRDPSARRA
+82 VLVRDPAARRA

-105 VYQCLAPVRPLI
+105 VYQCLAPVRPILH
-117 RPRTGT
+117 PRTGT
-123 VRHLSPPRIFP
+123 VQHLDPPRVFP

-146 VLQAWEE
+146 ILQAWEE

-158 AVTRVEL
+158 AITRVEL
-165 TVGQGPVAADSRGC
+165 TAGQGC
-179 LATYTLYPQ
+179 LATYKLYPQ

-198 MSSLGLPIVG
+198 MNALGLPIVG

-239 FTGVKRTFTS
+239 FTGVERIFTS
-249 SVPLDSQ
+249 SVPLEPQ
-256 EEA
+256 GEA

>member
-1 MVVGSGQRGHRIV
+1 MVVGSEEWGHRIV

-19 IPFEPKVIYEDRRVI
+19 IPFEPKVIYEDRRII

-41 LATTPRG
+41 LATMPRG
-48 MWYAGTVLIRM
+48 MWYEGTVLIRM
-59 RQLYGEPDIIP
+59 RQQYGEPDIIP

-82 VLVRDPSARRA
+82 VLVRDPAARRA

-105 VYQCLAPVRPLI
+105 VYQCLAPVRPILH
-117 RPRTGT
+117 PRTGT
-123 VRHLSPPRIFP
+123 VQHLDPPRVFP

-146 VLQAWEE
+146 ILQAWEE

-158 AVTRVEL
+158 AITRVEL
-165 TVGQGPVAADSRGC
+165 TAGQGC

-198 MSSLGLPIVG
+198 MNALGLPIVG

-239 FTGVKRTFTS
+239 FTGVERIFTS
-249 SVPLDSQ
+249 SVPLEPQ
-256 EEA
+256 GEA

>member
-1 MVVGSGQRGHRIV
+1 MVVGSEQRGHRIV
-14 LEEPQ
+14 LDEPQ
-19 IPFEPKVIYEDRRVI
+19 IPFEPKVIYEDRRII

-41 LATTPRG
+41 LATMPRG

-82 VLVRDPSARRA
+82 VLVRDPAARRA

-105 VYQCLAPVRPLI
+105 VYQCLAPVRPMV
-117 RPRTGT
+117 RPRTGI
-123 VRHLSPPRIFP
+123 VRRLDPPRVFP

-146 VLQAWEE
+146 ILQAWEE

-165 TVGQGPVAADSRGC
+165 TAGRGC
-179 LATYTLYPQ
+179 LAIYTLYPQ

-198 MSSLGLPIVG
+198 MNALGLPIVG

-220 DDFSRPLQLVARR
+220 EDFSRPLQLVARR

-239 FTGVKRTFTS
+239 FTGVKRIFTS
-249 SVPLDSQ
+249 SVPFDSQ